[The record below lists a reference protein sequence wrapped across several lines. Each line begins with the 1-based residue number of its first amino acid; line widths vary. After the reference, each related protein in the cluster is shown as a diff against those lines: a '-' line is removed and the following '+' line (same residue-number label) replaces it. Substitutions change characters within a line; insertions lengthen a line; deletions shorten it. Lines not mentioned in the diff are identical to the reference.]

1 MANIKSAAKRAR
13 QNIPRKKH
21 NLMRK
26 KALKQVTNELRN
38 HVATGNKE
46 AAQQLLPQ
54 LAKMADKAASHGPFH
69 KNKASRIKSRMAK
82 KVHNMQGKRDD
93 D

>member
-1 MANIKSAAKRAR
+1 MANIKSAAKQAR
-13 QNIPRKKH
+13 QNILRKKH

-26 KALKQVTNELRN
+26 KALKQVVSELRH

-46 AAQQLLPQ
+46 SAQQLLPQ

-69 KNKASRIKSRMAK
+69 KNKASRIKSRMTK
-82 KVHNMQGKRDD
+82 RVYNM
-93 D
+93 

>member
-1 MANIKSAAKRAR
+1 MVNIKSAAKRER
-13 QNIPRKKH
+13 QSIPRKKH

-26 KALKQVTNELRN
+26 KALKQVTNELRDY
-38 HVATGNKE
+38 VTTGNKE

-69 KNKASRIKSRMAK
+69 KNKASRIKSRMTK
-82 KVHNMQGKRDD
+82 KVNNM
-93 D
+93 